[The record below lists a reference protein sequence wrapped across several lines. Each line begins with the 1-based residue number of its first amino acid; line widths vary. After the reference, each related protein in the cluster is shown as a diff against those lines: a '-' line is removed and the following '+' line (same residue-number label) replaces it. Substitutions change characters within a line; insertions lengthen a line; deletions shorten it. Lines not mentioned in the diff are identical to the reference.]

1 MPDWLFALISLT
13 AMEIVL
19 GIDNIIFLTIL
30 VGRLPH
36 HQQRIARQL
45 GLGAA
50 LATRLLLLF
59 TLAWLAG
66 LTTPLF
72 KLTDIGVPQSW
83 IMPEVTEVNPNEK
96 NIMMKDIHH
105 DKLPMSKERA
115 EAIFNSVNDISLRD
129 LVLIVG
135 GLFLIIKSTMEIHHK
150 LEEAKDSP
158 DKPMKTAS
166 NFAAV
171 IIQIAA
177 IDIIFSLDSV
187 ITAVGMAR
195 QVWVMVVAMIVA
207 VAVMFLA
214 AGAIGNFVARNPT
227 MKMLALSFLILIGV
241 MLLADGFGQHIDR
254 GYVYFAMGFSVIVE
268 FLNLRLRKHSSHL
281 SPEGVGAGGEGERR

>member
-72 KLTDIGVPQSW
+72 KLTDLGVPQSW
-83 IMPEVTEVNPNEK
+83 LMPEITHNDSNEK
-96 NIMMKDIHH
+96 NLMMKDIHH

-150 LEEAKDSP
+150 LEEAKESP
-158 DKPMKTAS
+158 DKPLKTTT
-166 NFAAV
+166 NFVSV

-195 QVWVMVVAMIVA
+195 QVWVMVVAMIAA
-207 VAVMFLA
+207 VAVMLLA
-214 AGAIGNFVARNPT
+214 AGAIGAFVARNPT

-268 FLNLRLRKHSSHL
+268 FLNLRLRKHQ
-281 SPEGVGAGGEGERR
+281 PAK

>member
-83 IMPEVTEVNPNEK
+83 LMPEVTQNVPDDK

-115 EAIFNSVNDISLRD
+115 EAIFNSINEISLRD

-150 LEEAKDSP
+150 LEEAKQSP
-158 DKPMKTAS
+158 DKPLKATN
-166 NFAAV
+166 NFVAV
-171 IIQIAA
+171 IVQIAA

-195 QVWVMVVAMIVA
+195 QVWVMVVAMIAA
-207 VAVMFLA
+207 VAVMLLA
-214 AGAIGNFVARNPT
+214 AGAIGTFVARNPT

-268 FLNLRLRKHSSHL
+268 FLNLRLRKH
-281 SPEGVGAGGEGERR
+281 PPAK

>member
-1 MPDWLFALISLT
+1 MPDWLFALVSLT
-13 AMEIVL
+13 AMEIIL

-30 VGRLPH
+30 VGRLPQ

-50 LATRLLLLF
+50 LGTRLLLLF

-83 IMPEVTEVNPNEK
+83 LMPEVTVAEPKEK
-96 NIMMKDIHH
+96 NIMMKELQH
-105 DKLPMSKERA
+105 DKIPMTKERA
-115 EAIFNSVNDISLRD
+115 EAIFNNVNDISLRD
-129 LVLIVG
+129 LVLIVC
-135 GLFLIIKSTMEIHHK
+135 GLFVIVKSTMEIHHK
-150 LEEAKDSP
+150 LEEAKESP
-158 DKPMKTAS
+158 DKPTKTTS
-166 NFAAV
+166 NFMVV
-171 IIQIAA
+171 IVQIA
-177 IDIIFSLDSV
+177 IVDVIFSLDSV

-195 QVWVMVVAMIVA
+195 QIWVMVVAMIVA

-214 AGAIGNFVARNPT
+214 ARPIGDFVARHPT

-241 MLLADGFGQHIDR
+241 MLLADGLGQHFDR

-268 FLNLRLRKHSSHL
+268 FLNLRLRRHAA
-281 SPEGVGAGGEGERR
+281 PA

>member
-1 MPDWLFALISLT
+1 MTEAIVALVTLT

-83 IMPEVTEVNPNEK
+83 LMPEVNEVNANEK

-105 DKLPMSKERA
+105 DKIPMSKERA

-129 LVLIVG
+129 IVLIVG

-150 LEEAKDSP
+150 LEEAKESP
-158 DKPMKTAS
+158 DKPMKTTS

-214 AGAIGNFVARNPT
+214 ANAIGTFVARNPT

-268 FLNLRLRKHSSHL
+268 FLNLKLRKHQ
-281 SPEGVGAGGEGERR
+281 PVV

>member
-30 VGRLPH
+30 VGRLPV

-72 KLTDIGVPQSW
+72 HWTDIGVPDSW
-83 IMPEVTEVNPNEK
+83 LRPEVTEVEMKDK

-105 DKLPMSKERA
+105 DKIPMSIERA
-115 EAIFNSVNDISLRD
+115 EAIFNQVNDVSLRD
-129 LVLIVG
+129 IVLMLG
-135 GLFLIIKSTMEIHHK
+135 GLFLIVKSTMEIHHK
-150 LEEAKDSP
+150 LEEARHSADTPPKG
-158 DKPMKTAS
+158 AS
-166 NFAAV
+166 NFISV
-171 IIQIAA
+171 IMQIAV

-195 QVWVMVVAMIVA
+195 QIWVMVVAMITA
-207 VAVMFLA
+207 VVVMMLA
-214 AGAIGNFVARNPT
+214 AAPIGNFVARNPT

-268 FLNLRLRKHSSHL
+268 FLNLRLRKA
-281 SPEGVGAGGEGERR
+281 SPAVVPAAS

>member
-1 MPDWLFALISLT
+1 MPEWLFALVSLT

-30 VGRLPH
+30 VSRLPIH
-36 HQQRIARQL
+36 RQKLARQL

-59 TLAWLAG
+59 MLAWLAG
-66 LTTPLF
+66 LTSPIF
-72 KLTDIGVPQSW
+72 QWTDLGVPENW
-83 IMPEVTEVNPNEK
+83 LRPEITHPDPNDK
-96 NIMMKDIHH
+96 NVMLKDIHH
-105 DKLPMSKERA
+105 DKIPMTADRA
-115 EAIFNSVNDISLRD
+115 EAIFKQVNEVSLRD

-135 GLFLIIKSTMEIHHK
+135 GLFLIVKSTMEIHHK
-150 LEEAKDSP
+150 LEEASHSP
-158 DKPMKTAS
+158 DKPPKTTS
-166 NFAAV
+166 NFTAV
-171 IIQIAA
+171 IMQIAV

-195 QVWVMVVAMIVA
+195 QVWVMVVAMVSA
-207 VAVMFLA
+207 VLVMLLA
-214 AGAIGNFVARNPT
+214 AGPIGNFVSRNPT

-268 FLNLRLRKHSSHL
+268 FLNLRLRKSTPIHAH
-281 SPEGVGAGGEGERR
+281 A

>member
-30 VGRLPH
+30 VGRLPV

-66 LTTPLF
+66 LTSPLF
-72 KLTDIGVPQSW
+72 HWTDLGIPASW
-83 IMPEVTEVNPNEK
+83 IKPEVTVQEGKEK
-96 NIMMKDIHH
+96 NLMTRDFH
-105 DKLPMSKERA
+105 DDKIPMTADRA
-115 EAIFNSVNDISLRD
+115 EALFKQMNEVSLRD
-129 LVLIVG
+129 LVLILG
-135 GLFLIIKSTMEIHHK
+135 GLFLIVKSTMEIHHK
-150 LEEAKDSP
+150 LEEARQSP
-158 DKPMKTAS
+158 DKPPKAPS
-166 NFAAV
+166 NFIAV
-171 IIQIAA
+171 IAQIAV

-195 QVWVMVVAMIVA
+195 QIWVMVVAMVTA
-207 VAVMFLA
+207 VVVMLMA
-214 AGAIGNFVARNPT
+214 AAPIGNFVARNPT

-241 MLLADGFGQHIDR
+241 MLLADGIGQHIDR

-268 FLNLRLRKHSSHL
+268 FLNLRLRKQH
-281 SPEGVGAGGEGERR
+281 PPIVAT

>member
-1 MPDWLFALISLT
+1 MASITLFSLLSWSAVYLSISS
-13 AMEIVL
+13 A
-19 GIDNIIFLTIL
+19 
-30 VGRLPH
+30 
-36 HQQRIARQL
+36 IARQL

-66 LTTPLF
+66 LTTPIF
-72 KLTDIGVPQSW
+72 KLTDLGVPASW
-83 IMPEVTEVNPNEK
+83 LMPEVTHDDPNAK
-96 NIMMKDIHH
+96 NVMMKDIHH

-115 EAIFNSVNDISLRD
+115 EAIFNNVNDISLRD
-129 LVLIVG
+129 LVLIMG
-135 GLFLIIKSTMEIHHK
+135 GLFLIVKSTMEIHHK
-150 LEEAKDSP
+150 LEETKETP
-158 DKPMKTAS
+158 DKQLKNTS
-166 NFAAV
+166 NFTAV
-171 IIQIAA
+171 IVQIAA
-177 IDIIFSLDSV
+177 IDIVFSLDSV

-207 VAVMFLA
+207 VAVMLLA

-268 FLNLRLRKHSSHL
+268 FLNLRLRKH
-281 SPEGVGAGGEGERR
+281 PVA

>member
-1 MPDWLFALISLT
+1 MPDWLFALVSLT
-13 AMEIVL
+13 AMEIIL

-30 VGRLPH
+30 VGRLPQ

-83 IMPEVTEVNPNEK
+83 LMPEVAVVDPKAK
-96 NIMMKDIHH
+96 NIMLKELQH
-105 DKLPMSKERA
+105 DKIPMTKERA
-115 EAIFNSVNDISLRD
+115 EAIFNNVNDVSLRD
-129 LVLIVG
+129 LVLILG
-135 GLFLIIKSTMEIHHK
+135 GLFLIVKSTMEIHHK
-150 LEEAKDSP
+150 LEEAKESP
-158 DKPMKTAS
+158 DKPMKTTS
-166 NFAAV
+166 NFMVV
-171 IIQIAA
+171 IVQIA
-177 IDIIFSLDSV
+177 IVDVIFSLDSV

-195 QVWVMVVAMIVA
+195 QIWVMVVAMIVA

-214 AGAIGNFVARNPT
+214 AKAIGDFVARHPT

-241 MLLADGFGQHIDR
+241 MLLADGLGQHFDR

-268 FLNLRLRKHSSHL
+268 FLNLRLRRHAA
-281 SPEGVGAGGEGERR
+281 PA

>member
-30 VGRLPH
+30 VGRLPV

-50 LATRLLLLF
+50 LVSRLLLLF
-59 TLAWLAG
+59 MLAWLAG
-66 LTTPLF
+66 LTAPLF
-72 KLTDIGVPQSW
+72 TLTSLGVPEQW
-83 IMPEVTEVNPNEK
+83 IRPEVT
-96 NIMMKDIHH
+96 HH
-105 DKLPMSKERA
+105 DPAKKNLMTQDIYAEKIPMSQERSD
-115 EAIFNSVNDISLRD
+115 AIFKSINEISLRD
-129 LVLIVG
+129 LVLIIG
-135 GLFLIIKSTMEIHHK
+135 GLFLIVKSTMEIHHK
-150 LEEAKDSP
+150 LEEANETPEQSLK
-158 DKPMKTAS
+158 KTS
-166 NFAAV
+166 NFLSV

-195 QVWVMVVAMIVA
+195 QVWVMVVAMVAA
-207 VAVMFLA
+207 VAVMLLA
-214 AGAIGNFVARNPT
+214 AGAIGSFVSRNPT

-268 FLNLRLRKHSSHL
+268 FLNLRLRKHSQ
-281 SPEGVGAGGEGERR
+281 PA

>member
-83 IMPEVTEVNPNEK
+83 LMPEVTEVNANEK
-96 NIMMKDIHH
+96 NLMMKDIHH
-105 DKLPMSKERA
+105 DKIPMSKERA

-129 LVLIVG
+129 LVLIIG

-158 DKPMKTAS
+158 DKPMKTTS

-268 FLNLRLRKHSSHL
+268 FLNLRLRKHQPAQL
-281 SPEGVGAGGEGERR
+281 SKGS

>member
-30 VGRLPH
+30 VGRLPQ

-72 KLTDIGVPQSW
+72 KLTDLGVPASW
-83 IMPEVTEVNPNEK
+83 LMPEVTQVDPKDK
-96 NIMMKDIHH
+96 NIMMRDIYQ

-115 EAIFNSVNDISLRD
+115 EAIFKNVNDISLRD

-135 GLFLIIKSTMEIHHK
+135 GLFLIVKSTMEIHHK
-150 LEEAKDSP
+150 LEETKESP
-158 DKPMKTAS
+158 DKQLKNTS
-166 NFAAV
+166 NFTAV
-171 IIQIAA
+171 IAQIAA

-207 VAVMFLA
+207 VAVMLLA

-241 MLLADGFGQHIDR
+241 MLLVDGFGQHIDR

-268 FLNLRLRKHSSHL
+268 FLNLRLRKH
-281 SPEGVGAGGEGERR
+281 PVA